1 MAYKEAR
8 THAKSGG
15 RKVKK
20 LTHRDL
26 ISLEQYAAKRAQL
39 RSEVIAHKR
48 LRNVQVG
55 PNMTWC
61 FEDYTTIRYQVL
73 EMLRAERIFE
83 SVAIQ
88 GEIDAYN
95 PLIPDG
101 HNWKVTLLL
110 EFPDA
115 EERRIALEKLL
126 GVEDRCWIRIS
137 EMERVFAI
145 ADEDMDR
152 ENEHKTS
159 AVHFLRFELSSSMV
173 EAMKSGASLS
183 VGVDHDNYRHMQSPL
198 AASVRDALS
207 QDLA

>member
-1 MAYKEAR
+1 M
-8 THAKSGG
+8 
-15 RKVKK
+15 KK
-20 LTHRDL
+20 LLRGDL
-26 ISLEQYAAKRAQL
+26 LSLEQYAVDRARL
-39 RSEVIAHKR
+39 RTEVIAHKQ

-83 SVAIQ
+83 SEGIQ

-101 HNWKVTLLL
+101 SNWKGTLLL
-110 EFPDA
+110 EFPDP
-115 EERRIALEKLL
+115 EVRRAALEKLI
-126 GVEDRCWIRIS
+126 GVEDRCWIRVS

-145 ADEDMDR
+145 ADEDMER
-152 ENEHKTS
+152 ENADKTS
-159 AVHFLRFELSSSMV
+159 AVHFLRFELSPSMV

-183 VGVDHDNYRHMQSPL
+183 LGVDHEQYRHLQSPL
-198 AASVRDALS
+198 PAAIRDKLCR
-207 QDLA
+207 DLG